1 MMGPERTR
9 KLLSAERESLI
20 CRSLTAGVR
29 TIAELSNELQVSE
42 ATVRRDLETLEKQGV
57 IRRVYG
63 GAELLRKRHTEPLYE
78 EKASLHAREKLQIAE
93 AAVKFIQEGDTI
105 FLDGGSTVLEM
116 ARRLPP
122 LRDLTVVTN
131 SLMAAADLMEKNF
144 HIILVGGEFRSLS
157 RTLVGP
163 LTSKILESLT
173 ISKAFL
179 GTIGLEAER
188 GISTTDPNEA
198 YTKELVMKRSDKVFL
213 LADSSKFGVSS
224 FVFSGSA
231 KDIDVLVTDSALPQ
245 AAQKQLKTKN
255 IEVILT

>member
-1 MMGPERTR
+1 MAPEKTR

-20 CRSLTAGVR
+20 CRSLTAGVK
-29 TIAELSNELQVSE
+29 TISELGNELHVSE

-78 EKASLHAREKLQIAE
+78 EKASLHAPEKAKIAE
-93 AAVKFIQEGDTI
+93 KAVKFLQEGDTI

-122 LRDLTVVTN
+122 MRDLTVVTN

-144 HIILVGGEFRSLS
+144 HLILVGGEFRSLS

-163 LTSKILESLT
+163 LTSKILENLT

-224 FVFSGSA
+224 FVFSGNA
-231 KDIDVLVTDSALPQ
+231 ADIDAVITDEALPP
-245 AAQKQLKTKN
+245 AARKQLEQQN

>member
-1 MMGPERTR
+1 MGPERTR

-29 TIAELSNELQVSE
+29 TISELSNELQVSE

-63 GAELLRKRHTEPLYE
+63 GAELLRKRHAEPLYE
-78 EKASLHAREKLQIAE
+78 EKASLHAPEKARIAE

-116 ARRLPP
+116 ARRLPS

-131 SLMAAADLMEKNF
+131 SLMAAAELMEKNF
-144 HIILVGGEFRSLS
+144 HLILVGGAFRSLS

-224 FVFSGSA
+224 FVFSGDA
-231 KDIDVLVTDSALPQ
+231 ADIDVLVTDSALSQ
-245 AAQKQLKTKN
+245 TAQKQLKTKN

>member
-1 MMGPERTR
+1 MGPERTR

-29 TIAELSNELQVSE
+29 TISELSNELQVSE

-78 EKASLHAREKLQIAE
+78 EKASLHAPEKAKIAE
-93 AAVKFIQEGDTI
+93 TAVKFIQEGDTI

-116 ARRLPP
+116 ARRLPS

-131 SLMAAADLMEKNF
+131 SLMAAAELMEKNF
-144 HIILVGGEFRSLS
+144 HLILVGGAFRSLS

-224 FVFSGSA
+224 FVFSGDTA
-231 KDIDVLVTDSALPQ
+231 DIDVLVTDSALSQ

>member
-1 MMGPERTR
+1 MGPEKTR

-20 CRSLTAGVR
+20 CRSLTAGVK
-29 TIAELSNELQVSE
+29 TISELSGELHVSE
-42 ATVRRDLETLEKQGV
+42 ATVRRDLEALEQQGV
-57 IRRVYG
+57 VRRVYG
-63 GAELLRKRHTEPLYE
+63 GAELLRTRHTEPLYE
-78 EKASLHAREKLQIAE
+78 EKASLHALEKARIAE
-93 AAVKFIQEGDTI
+93 AAVKYIQEGDTI

-116 ARRLPP
+116 ARRLPS

-131 SLMAAADLMEKNF
+131 SLMAAAELMEKNF
-144 HIILVGGEFRSLS
+144 HLILVGGAFRSLS

-163 LTSKILESLT
+163 LTSKILEGLT
-173 ISKAFL
+173 VSKAFL

-198 YTKELVMKRSDKVFL
+198 YTKELVMKRAEKVYL

-231 KDIDVLVTDSALPQ
+231 SDIDVLITDAGLP
-245 AAQKQLKTKN
+245 AAAVKQLKSQN

>member
-1 MMGPERTR
+1 MGPERTR

-42 ATVRRDLETLEKQGV
+42 ATVRRDLETLEKQGI

-78 EKASLHAREKLQIAE
+78 EKASLHAPEKARIAE
-93 AAVKFIQEGDTI
+93 TAVKFIQEGDTI

-116 ARRLPP
+116 ARRLPN

-131 SLMAAADLMEKNF
+131 SLMAAAELMEKNF
-144 HIILVGGEFRSLS
+144 HLILVGGAFRSLS

-224 FVFSGSA
+224 FVFSGDSA
-231 KDIDVLVTDSALPQ
+231 DIDVLVTDSGLSQ

>member
-1 MMGPERTR
+1 MPI
-9 KLLSAERESLI
+9 SA
-20 CRSLTAGVR
+20 
-29 TIAELSNELQVSE
+29 
-42 ATVRRDLETLEKQGV
+42 
-57 IRRVYG
+57 
-63 GAELLRKRHTEPLYE
+63 
-78 EKASLHAREKLQIAE
+78 
-93 AAVKFIQEGDTI
+93 
-105 FLDGGSTVLEM
+105 STVLEM

>member
-1 MMGPERTR
+1 MGPERTR

-29 TIAELSNELQVSE
+29 TISELSNELQVSE

-78 EKASLHAREKLQIAE
+78 EKASLHAPEKARIAE
-93 AAVKFIQEGDTI
+93 TAVKFIQEGDTI

-116 ARRLPP
+116 ARRLPS

-131 SLMAAADLMEKNF
+131 SLMAAAELMEKNF
-144 HIILVGGEFRSLS
+144 HLILVGGAFRSLS

-224 FVFSGSA
+224 FVFSGDA
-231 KDIDVLVTDSALPQ
+231 ADIDVLVTDSALSQ

>member
-1 MMGPERTR
+1 MGPERTR

-78 EKASLHAREKLQIAE
+78 EKASLHALEKARIAE
-93 AAVKFIQEGDTI
+93 TAVKFVQEGDTI

-116 ARRLPP
+116 ARRLPS

-131 SLMAAADLMEKNF
+131 SLMAAAELMEKNF
-144 HIILVGGEFRSLS
+144 HLILVGGAFRSLS

-224 FVFSGSA
+224 FVFSGDSA
-231 KDIDVLVTDSALPQ
+231 DIDVLVTDSALSQ

>member
-29 TIAELSNELQVSE
+29 TISELSNELQVSE

-78 EKASLHAREKLQIAE
+78 EKASLHAPEKARIAE
-93 AAVKFIQEGDTI
+93 TAVKFIQEGDTI

-116 ARRLPP
+116 ARRLPS

-131 SLMAAADLMEKNF
+131 SLMAAAELMEKNF
-144 HIILVGGEFRSLS
+144 HLILVGGAFRSLS

-224 FVFSGSA
+224 FVFSGDA
-231 KDIDVLVTDSALPQ
+231 ADIDVLVTDSALSQ

>member
-1 MMGPERTR
+1 MGPERTR

-78 EKASLHAREKLQIAE
+78 EKASLHAPEKSRIAE

-131 SLMAAADLMEKNF
+131 SLMAAAELMEKNF
-144 HIILVGGEFRSLS
+144 HLILVGGAFRSLS

-224 FVFSGSA
+224 FVFSGDPA
-231 KDIDVLVTDSALPQ
+231 DIDVLVTDSALSQ

>member
-1 MMGPERTR
+1 MGPEKTR
-9 KLLSAERESLI
+9 KLLSAEREALI
-20 CRSLTAGVR
+20 CRSLTVGVR
-29 TIAELSNELQVSE
+29 TISELSSELHVSE
-42 ATVRRDLETLEKQGV
+42 ATVRRDLETLEQQGV

-78 EKASLHAREKLQIAE
+78 EKASLHAPEKARIAE
-93 AAVKFIQEGDTI
+93 AAVKFCQEGDTI

-122 LRDLTVVTN
+122 MRDLTVVTN

-144 HIILVGGEFRSLS
+144 HLILVGGEFRSLS

-163 LTSKILESLT
+163 LTAKILQSLT

-224 FVFSGSA
+224 FVFSGNAS
-231 KDIDVLVTDSALPQ
+231 DIDAVITDAGMPPASVKL
-245 AAQKQLKTKN
+245 LKSQN
-255 IEVILT
+255 IDVILT

>member
-29 TIAELSNELQVSE
+29 TISELSNELQVSE

-78 EKASLHAREKLQIAE
+78 EKASLHALEKARIAE

-116 ARRLPP
+116 ARRLPS

-131 SLMAAADLMEKNF
+131 SLMAAAELMEKNF
-144 HIILVGGEFRSLS
+144 HLILVGGAFRSLS

-224 FVFSGSA
+224 FVFSGDA
-231 KDIDVLVTDSALPQ
+231 GDIDVLVTDSALSQ

>member
-1 MMGPERTR
+1 M
-9 KLLSAERESLI
+9 
-20 CRSLTAGVR
+20 
-29 TIAELSNELQVSE
+29 
-42 ATVRRDLETLEKQGV
+42 
-57 IRRVYG
+57 
-63 GAELLRKRHTEPLYE
+63 
-78 EKASLHAREKLQIAE
+78 
-93 AAVKFIQEGDTI
+93 
-105 FLDGGSTVLEM
+105 
-116 ARRLPP
+116 
-122 LRDLTVVTN
+122 
-131 SLMAAADLMEKNF
+131 
-144 HIILVGGEFRSLS
+144 GGEFRSLS

-198 YTKELVMKRSDKVFL
+198 YTKELVLKRSDKVFL

-231 KDIDVLVTDSALPQ
+231 GDIDVLVTDSALPQ